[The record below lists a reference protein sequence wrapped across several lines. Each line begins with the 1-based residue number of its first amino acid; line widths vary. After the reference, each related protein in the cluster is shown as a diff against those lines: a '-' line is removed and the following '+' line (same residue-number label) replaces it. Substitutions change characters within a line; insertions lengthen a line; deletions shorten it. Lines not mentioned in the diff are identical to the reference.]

1 MSLASLTSMTLETK
15 VQEHSFKSAARLGV
29 HYFANTSHY
38 HAADL
43 QLWLPKLTKLG
54 VNWIVLPAPADR
66 AIPEEFILSLITAGI
81 QPILHLSLP
90 LEKSPNFAELTPL
103 FEAYAN
109 WGVKYVALFDRP
121 NLRVQWPATGWTQ
134 RGLVERFLEI
144 FLPVARAA
152 VDAGLTP
159 VFPPLEPGGDY
170 WDTAFLR
177 SALESLQERGET
189 DLLDKLTLGAYA
201 WAGDN
206 PIIWGAGGP
215 ERWPA
220 TLPYSTPDGSQ
231 DQRGFHIFD
240 WYNAIS
246 SAAIGREL
254 PILILAA
261 GVQRES
267 SKAWD
272 AQEATRAI
280 KMAEAVQLDPKNRA
294 LDSVPANVLACNF
307 WLLASGNENEVGS
320 AWFQTS
326 GKPSRIGKEWIDW
339 LTGERPK
346 GLDEVDGID
355 SMEKSDSAMGEIAHS
370 VPSIPFMLEG
380 LRAIRHYL
388 LLPSA
393 EDWPLESIKPFV
405 MQHQPTIGYSVDE
418 AKRAA
423 RVTLAGGLQSFSD
436 ELIRDLIQ
444 AGCQVENL
452 PTNA

>member
-1 MSLASLTSMTLETK
+1 MTLETK

-54 VNWIVLPAPADR
+54 VSWIVLPAPADR
-66 AIPEEFILSLITAGI
+66 AIPEEFILSLIAAGI
-81 QPILHLSLP
+81 QPILHFSLP
-90 LEKSPNFAELTPL
+90 LEKSPDFAELTPL
-103 FEAYAN
+103 FGAYAN

-121 NLRVQWPATGWTQ
+121 NLRSQWPATGWTQ
-134 RGLVERFLEI
+134 RGLVDRFLEI

-152 VDAGLTP
+152 ADAGLTT

-177 SALESLQERGET
+177 AALESLQERSET
-189 DLLDKLTLGAYA
+189 DLLDKLALGAYA
-201 WAGDN
+201 WTGDK
-206 PIIWGAGGP
+206 PVIWGAGGP

-246 SAAIGREL
+246 AAAIGREL

-267 SKAWD
+267 GKALD
-272 AQEATRAI
+272 AVAATRAI
-280 KMAEAVQLDPKNRA
+280 KMAEALQLDPKNGA

-307 WLLASGNENEVGS
+307 WLLASGNENENGS
-320 AWFQTS
+320 PWFQTS
-326 GKPSRIGKEWIDW
+326 GKPTRVGKEWIAW
-339 LTGERPK
+339 HSGERPK
-346 GLDEVDGID
+346 GLDETDDIE
-355 SMEKSDSAMGEIAHS
+355 STELSDSVIDDTAHS
-370 VPSIPFMLEG
+370 VPAIPFMSEG
-380 LRAIRHYL
+380 DRAIRHYL
-388 LLPSA
+388 LLPSVK
-393 EDWPLESIKPFV
+393 DWPLESIKPFV
-405 MQHQPTIGYSVDE
+405 LQNQPTIGYSVDE

-423 RVTLAGGLQSFSD
+423 RVTLAGGLQSFPD

-452 PTNA
+452 PANA